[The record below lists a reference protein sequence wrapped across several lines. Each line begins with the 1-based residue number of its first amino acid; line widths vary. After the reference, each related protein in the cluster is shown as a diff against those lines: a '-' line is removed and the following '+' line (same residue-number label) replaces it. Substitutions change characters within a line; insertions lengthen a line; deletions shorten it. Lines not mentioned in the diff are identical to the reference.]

1 MIGSR
6 DGALAFEGRRKY
18 ALGTRRGDEM
28 CEFLLMALVSSEG
41 SEVFVEEDIF
51 VWFCISFKESIL
63 FGNKDKKKSE
73 VC

>member
-41 SEVFVEEDIF
+41 SEVFAEE
-51 VWFCISFKESIL
+51 WEG
-63 FGNKDKKKSE
+63 FGMAMAGAGSCMGNLIRD
-73 VC
+73 

>member
-41 SEVFVEEDIF
+41 LRCLLRSGRGLGWPWLGPGVVRET
-51 VWFCISFKESIL
+51 
-63 FGNKDKKKSE
+63 
-73 VC
+73 

>member
-41 SEVFVEEDIF
+41 SEVFAGEWEG
-51 VWFCISFKESIL
+51 
-63 FGNKDKKKSE
+63 FGPWLGLGVVRE
-73 VC
+73 T

>member
-1 MIGSR
+1 MIRSR

-41 SEVFVEEDIF
+41 SEVFAEE
-51 VWFCISFKESIL
+51 WEG
-63 FGNKDKKKSE
+63 FGMAMAGAGSCTGNLIRD
-73 VC
+73 